1 MDPFQNFQI
10 GETGVKV
17 TLAGLG
23 GGQLGELDP
32 DLSDNIAVA
41 TIRKALEIG
50 IRYMDLA
57 PLYGTGRSELRFRE
71 ALKYV
76 PRENYVVSTKVGLL
90 LKGSNDI
97 DFTNTTLHNLPN
109 LSAFFDFS
117 RDAILKSLEESQ
129 LRLGLQQVDI
139 LYLHNVPE
147 EHYQVAI
154 REAIPT
160 LVDLRSKGVVKA
172 IGAGM
177 GTGHLNLLIR
187 LIKEVDLD
195 CVLLAG
201 PYTLL
206 DQSALL
212 EFLPLC
218 IDKGIKVVI
227 GAPYMSGALF
237 SRGITD
243 KKVKRHL
250 RSLQEVCIN
259 NQVPIKAAALQ
270 FVAAHPAV
278 VSVIPGSRSIHEV
291 ENNVAMFKHPIPSV
305 FWDELRQKGLLNS
318 KAPVI
323 MEPEPTLKRSIN
335 NDTTITD

>member
-10 GETGVKV
+10 GETGVKL

-32 DLSDNIAVA
+32 DLSDGIAVS

-50 IRYMDLA
+50 IRYVDLA
-57 PLYGTGRSELRFRE
+57 PLYGTGRGELRFAE
-71 ALKYV
+71 ALKGV

-90 LKGSNDI
+90 LKGSDDF
-97 DFTNTTLHNLPN
+97 DFTNTTLYNLPK
-109 LSAFFDFS
+109 LSAFVDFS
-117 RDAILKSLEESQ
+117 RDAILQSVDESL
-129 LRLGLQQVDI
+129 LRLGIQWVDI

-147 EHYQVAI
+147 EHYQMAI
-154 REAIPT
+154 KEAVPT
-160 LVDLRSKGVVKA
+160 LVNLQSEGVVKA

-187 LIKEVDLD
+187 LVQEVDLD

-237 SRGITD
+237 GRGITD
-243 KKVKRHL
+243 QKIKSHL
-250 RSLQEVCIN
+250 HSLQEVCIN
-259 NQVPIKAAALQ
+259 NQVPVKAAALQ

-291 ENNVAMFKHPIPSV
+291 ENNVAMLKHPIPSV
-305 FWDELRQKGLLNS
+305 FWDELRQKGLLS
-318 KAPVI
+318 SEAHVI
-323 MEPEPTLKRSIN
+323 MEPEPTLKRNIN
-335 NDTTITD
+335 NDRTITD